1 MQSTGSCAA
10 GACWACRCRAPG
22 SARCTRAAARS
33 RSATPSRSTRGCRC
47 WGSSS
52 PTAAGWNRPMS
63 ESAPVIVFDG
73 VCVLCSR
80 WVDFVLKHDRAGD
93 YRLAA
98 MQGAHG
104 RALLQAHGLSA
115 DDPVSFLL
123 VQDGRGHTDTDAI
136 LRVLRSFGGRWLLAA
151 ALLRAIPRFCRDPAY
166 RWIARHR
173 YRLFGRR
180 ASCRL
185 PEPAQAWRFL
195 D

>member
-1 MQSTGSCAA
+1 
-10 GACWACRCRAPG
+10 
-22 SARCTRAAARS
+22 
-33 RSATPSRSTRGCRC
+33 
-47 WGSSS
+47 
-52 PTAAGWNRPMS
+52 MS

-80 WVDFVLKHDRAGD
+80 WVDFVLKHDRTGD

-136 LRVLRSFGGRWLLAA
+136 LRVLRSFGGRWRLAA

-173 YRLFGRR
+173 YRLFGRH